1 MATSGRRSKKDD
13 AESMTSDRFVVDA
26 SVAIAWVHPGQ
37 ATVATQTLL
46 SSLAE
51 GAVFE
56 VPSIW
61 PLEVANALISLK
73 RRGRLTERE
82 RRLASEWLRL
92 LPHAIDSEASVI
104 AFDVLSDLAA
114 KHGLS
119 VYDAAYLEL
128 AGRRGLALVSKDGAL
143 LAAARKARVAVW
155 AAS

>member
-1 MATSGRRSKKDD
+1 MPTSGRRSKMDD

-61 PLEVANALISLK
+61 PLEVAN
-73 RRGRLTERE
+73 
-82 RRLASEWLRL
+82 
-92 LPHAIDSEASVI
+92 V
-104 AFDVLSDLAA
+104 
-114 KHGLS
+114 
-119 VYDAAYLEL
+119 
-128 AGRRGLALVSKDGAL
+128 
-143 LAAARKARVAVW
+143 AAARKARGAVW

>member
-1 MATSGRRSKKDD
+1 
-13 AESMTSDRFVVDA
+13 MTSDRFVVDA
-26 SVAIAWVHPGQ
+26 SVAIAWVDRGQ

-92 LPHAIDSEASVI
+92 LPHAIDSEASVM

-119 VYDAAYLEL
+119 VYDAAYLEM

-143 LAAARKARVAVW
+143 VAAARKARVAVW

>member
-56 VPSIW
+56 VPSI
-61 PLEVANALISLK
+61 SLK

-92 LPHAIDSEASVI
+92 LPHAIDSEASVM

-143 LAAARKARVAVW
+143 VAAARKARVAVW